1 MKAIRTTGGLAAVT
15 DGQVVVPVA
24 SMSVAHRLE
33 LQDQPSPE
41 LAARIEQLREL
52 EAAALADLD
61 KVTTRE
67 ELRKWKRRWI
77 G

>member
-1 MKAIRTTGGLAAVT
+1 MKATRTTGGLAAVT
-15 DGQVVVPVA
+15 DGQVAVPVA

-41 LAARIEQLREL
+41 LAKRIERLHEL

-61 KVTTRE
+61 KVETRE
-67 ELRKWKRRWI
+67 QLQAWHRKWI